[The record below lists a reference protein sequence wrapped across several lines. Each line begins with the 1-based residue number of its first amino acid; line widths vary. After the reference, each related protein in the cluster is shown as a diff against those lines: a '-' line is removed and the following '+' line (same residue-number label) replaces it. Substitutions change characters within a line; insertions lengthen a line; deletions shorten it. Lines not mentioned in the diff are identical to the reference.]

1 MPHIVDNL
9 LNEAQ
14 AAISEMRESALRARI
29 LHARAELLRHMRGTA
44 AKNAGRRAAAA
55 KIADEWMRA
64 WGLGADAYPDLA
76 GPFRDFTKAF
86 CVDAE
91 APSASSS
98 IAIGEALDALEAA
111 LAGTGTTL
119 ADQMAFRSHC
129 AHGWW
134 EMVVPVPSD
143 PPRGERYADIPSWRK
158 GVAFWDIACA
168 PRCSAAADG
177 AASHADCG
185 SRHRDAEG
193 NAE

>member
-1 MPHIVDNL
+1 MPHIVDDL

-14 AAISEMRESALRARI
+14 VAVAQMREAALRART

-44 AKNAGRRAAAA
+44 AKNAGRPDTRAR
-55 KIADEWMRA
+55 IADEWMRA

-76 GPFRDFTKAF
+76 APFRAFAEAF

-91 APSASSS
+91 APSAASSA
-98 IAIGEALDALEAA
+98 AIGAALEALEAA
-111 LAGTGTTL
+111 LVGTGTTL

-134 EMVVPVPSD
+134 EMVVPVPAD
-143 PPRGERYADIPSWRK
+143 LPHGERYADVPVWRK

-168 PRCSAAADG
+168 ARCRNG
-177 AASHADCG
+177 
-185 SRHRDAEG
+185 
-193 NAE
+193 

>member
-1 MPHIVDNL
+1 MLSRNAGDLAMPHIVDDL
-9 LNEAQ
+9 LNEAE
-14 AAISEMRESALRARI
+14 AAMAQMRDAALRARI

-44 AKNAGRRAAAA
+44 AKNAGRPDTGAR
-55 KIADEWMRA
+55 IADEWMRA

-76 GPFRDFTKAF
+76 APFRAFTEAF
-86 CVDAE
+86 CADAE

-98 IAIGEALDALEAA
+98 AAIGAALEALEVA
-111 LAGTGTTL
+111 IAGTGTTL

-143 PPRGERYADIPSWRK
+143 PPRGERYADVPVWRK

-168 PRCSAAADG
+168 ARCRNG
-177 AASHADCG
+177 
-185 SRHRDAEG
+185 
-193 NAE
+193 

>member
-1 MPHIVDNL
+1 MPHIVDDL
-9 LNEAQ
+9 LNEAEDAKAQ
-14 AAISEMRESALRARI
+14 MQEAARRART

-44 AKNAGRRAAAA
+44 VRHAGHPGAVA
-55 KIADEWMRA
+55 KITDEWMRA

-76 GPFRDFTKAF
+76 APFRDLTEAF
-86 CVDAE
+86 CADAE

-98 IAIGEALDALEAA
+98 AAIGAALVALEAA

-143 PPRGERYADIPSWRK
+143 LPRGERHADVPVWRK
-158 GVAFWDIACA
+158 GVAFWDIGCA
-168 PRCSAAADG
+168 ARCRNG
-177 AASHADCG
+177 
-185 SRHRDAEG
+185 
-193 NAE
+193 